1 MEISD
6 ETIRG
11 SLRLIG
17 NDDLLKRCA
26 KGHFNKQALPIAQA
40 ELERRGLDV
49 SEDAIARME
58 TREEEDNNAIHRRQK
73 STAKRFAL
81 RLFLGILGTASAG
94 VAAFLVALR

>member
-17 NDDLLKRCA
+17 DDDLLKRWA
-26 KGHFNKQALPIAQA
+26 KGHFNEQALPIAQA

-49 SEDAIARME
+49 SEEAVARME
-58 TREEEDNNAIHRRQK
+58 IREEDENNAIRRRQK

-81 RLFLGILGTASAG
+81 QLFLGVLGIAITA
-94 VAAFLVALR
+94 VAAFVVGLR

>member
-17 NDDLLKRCA
+17 DDDLLKRWA
-26 KGHFNKQALPIAQA
+26 KGHFNEQALPIAQA

-58 TREEEDNNAIHRRQK
+58 TREEEDKKAIRRHQK
-73 STAKRFAL
+73 LTAKRFAL
-81 RLFLGILGTASAG
+81 RLFLAVLGTAIAS
-94 VAAFLVALR
+94 VATFLVALR

>member
-17 NDDLLKRCA
+17 DDDLLKRWV
-26 KGHFNKQALPIAQA
+26 KGHFSEQALSIAQA

-49 SEDAIARME
+49 SEDTIVRME
-58 TREEEDNNAIHRRQK
+58 TREEEDNNAIRRRQK

-81 RLFLGILGTASAG
+81 RLFFGILGTAIASI
-94 VAAFLVALR
+94 AAFLVALR